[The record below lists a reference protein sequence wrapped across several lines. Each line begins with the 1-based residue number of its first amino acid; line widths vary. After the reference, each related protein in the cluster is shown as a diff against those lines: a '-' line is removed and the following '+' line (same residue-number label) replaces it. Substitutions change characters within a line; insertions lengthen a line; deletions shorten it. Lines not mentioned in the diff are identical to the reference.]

1 MEFTI
6 PEYVNKIIGKLED
19 HNYKAFI
26 VGGSVRDLIL
36 GKEPSDFDIT
46 TNAKP
51 DEIEEVF
58 KDYTTILVGKE
69 FGTVAVV
76 QEEDNIEITTY
87 RTEGEYI
94 DGRRPSEVVFTSNLE
109 EDLSRRD
116 LTINAMAYNESIGL
130 IDPFNGRKDLEKKK
144 IKTVGNPRERFRE
157 DHLRILRAVRFAT
170 QLKFNIDYK
179 TKIACKEMSHLL
191 EKISME
197 RIREELFK
205 ILLSE
210 KPSYGIRLMEEL
222 DILDIIIPEITDM
235 IGFDQKNPHHDKD
248 VFNHTLCVVDNTP
261 LILGIRLAALFH
273 DIGKPYTLTI
283 DEEGIGHFYGHDKI
297 GADMTKKILRRLKCA
312 NKLIYNVTTLIKEH
326 MTHHNNYKDRG
337 LKRLIKRV
345 GKDNIFNLIE
355 LQKSDRMCSS
365 KDRNIDFLIERKD
378 RIRKILEDNEVY
390 EKKQLA
396 ITGYDIIELGYSQG
410 KIIGD
415 ILDYLTEKVI
425 DNPELNNKEELNK
438 IILREYRR

>member
-6 PEYVNKIIGKLED
+6 PKYVNKIIEKLED

-26 VGGSVRDLIL
+26 VCGSVRDLIL

-144 IKTVGNPRERFRE
+144 IKKVGN
-157 DHLRILRAVRFAT
+157 
-170 QLKFNIDYK
+170 Q
-179 TKIACKEMSHLL
+179 
-191 EKISME
+191 
-197 RIREELFK
+197 
-205 ILLSE
+205 
-210 KPSYGIRLMEEL
+210 
-222 DILDIIIPEITDM
+222 
-235 IGFDQKNPHHDKD
+235 
-248 VFNHTLCVVDNTP
+248 
-261 LILGIRLAALFH
+261 
-273 DIGKPYTLTI
+273 
-283 DEEGIGHFYGHDKI
+283 
-297 GADMTKKILRRLKCA
+297 
-312 NKLIYNVTTLIKEH
+312 
-326 MTHHNNYKDRG
+326 
-337 LKRLIKRV
+337 
-345 GKDNIFNLIE
+345 
-355 LQKSDRMCSS
+355 
-365 KDRNIDFLIERKD
+365 
-378 RIRKILEDNEVY
+378 
-390 EKKQLA
+390 
-396 ITGYDIIELGYSQG
+396 
-410 KIIGD
+410 
-415 ILDYLTEKVI
+415 
-425 DNPELNNKEELNK
+425 
-438 IILREYRR
+438 

>member
-36 GKEPSDFDIT
+36 GKEPSDYDIT

-87 RTEGEYI
+87 RTEGEYT
-94 DGRRPSEVVFTSNLE
+94 DGRRHAEGVVTSNRE
-109 EDLSRRD
+109 VDLSRRD
-116 LTINAMAYNESIGL
+116 FTINSMEYNESIGL

-179 TKIACKEMSHLL
+179 TKIACKEMGHLL
-191 EKISME
+191 
-197 RIREELFK
+197 
-205 ILLSE
+205 
-210 KPSYGIRLMEEL
+210 
-222 DILDIIIPEITDM
+222 
-235 IGFDQKNPHHDKD
+235 
-248 VFNHTLCVVDNTP
+248 
-261 LILGIRLAALFH
+261 
-273 DIGKPYTLTI
+273 
-283 DEEGIGHFYGHDKI
+283 
-297 GADMTKKILRRLKCA
+297 
-312 NKLIYNVTTLIKEH
+312 
-326 MTHHNNYKDRG
+326 
-337 LKRLIKRV
+337 
-345 GKDNIFNLIE
+345 
-355 LQKSDRMCSS
+355 
-365 KDRNIDFLIERKD
+365 
-378 RIRKILEDNEVY
+378 
-390 EKKQLA
+390 
-396 ITGYDIIELGYSQG
+396 
-410 KIIGD
+410 
-415 ILDYLTEKVI
+415 
-425 DNPELNNKEELNK
+425 
-438 IILREYRR
+438 